1 MNNWIDN
8 LLHFEELIQC
18 FRIIV
23 ALILGACIGFERE
36 KYGRPAGLRTH
47 MLVCVAASLAM
58 ILSLFAF
65 ESGDPARLAAQVITG
80 IGFIGAGA
88 IIRGEGNIIG
98 ITTAAT
104 IFVCSI
110 IGLASGAGN
119 YFAAIITTIL
129 ALVIL
134 SCFTKVESRLST
146 SRKYNT
152 HLNVIIKQE
161 KDTIDRLKDFLNHSH
176 VNLDS
181 IEYKSSILDGERVYK
196 VTVTFEKKT
205 RVNNLNEFLA
215 GFDKEFHPLQC
226 KITNNSYTSKR
237 HLRD

>member
-196 VTVTFEKKT
+196 VTVAFEKKT

>member
-8 LLHFEELIQC
+8 LLHFEELVQC
-18 FRIIV
+18 FRIVI
-23 ALILGACIGFERE
+23 ALLLGACIGFERE

-58 ILSLFAF
+58 ILSLYAF
-65 ESGDPARLAAQVITG
+65 DSGDPARLAAQVITG

-88 IIRGEGNIIG
+88 IIRGDSNIIG

-104 IFVCSI
+104 IFMCAI

-129 ALVIL
+129 SLVIL
-134 SCFTKVESRLST
+134 SCFTKVESRLS
-146 SRKYNT
+146 SKRKYNT
-152 HLNVIIKQE
+152 NLSVIIKNE
-161 KDTIDRLKDFLNHSH
+161 IDTIDRLKDFLNHSH
-176 VNLDS
+176 INLDS
-181 IEYKSSILDGERVYK
+181 IEYKSATLDGEKVFK
-196 VTVTFEKKT
+196 VTVAFEKKT
-205 RVNNLNEFLA
+205 KVNNLNEFLA
-215 GFDKEFHPLQC
+215 GIDKEFHPLQC

-237 HLRD
+237 HLKD

>member
-1 MNNWIDN
+1 MNAWIDN
-8 LLHFEELIQC
+8 LLQFDELIQI
-18 FRIIV
+18 FRIF
-23 ALILGACIGFERE
+23 LSILLGSFIGFERE

-47 MLVCVAASLAM
+47 MLVSVSASLAM

-104 IFVCSI
+104 IFVCAI

-134 SCFTKVESRLST
+134 SCFTKVESRLS
-146 SRKYNT
+146 SGRKYNT
-152 HLNVIIKQE
+152 HLSVVVKQE
-161 KDTIDRLKDFLNHSH
+161 KDTIDRLKEFLNHSH

-181 IEYKSSILDGERVYK
+181 IEYKSSILEGERVYK
-196 VTVTFEKKT
+196 ITVAFEKKT
-205 RVNNLNEFLA
+205 KVNNLNEFLA
-215 GFDKEFHPLQC
+215 GFDKEFQPLQC